1 MNISFATGFGE
12 LMAGYPESPAT
23 AAPSPARLQKLLV
36 QEYLTPAEFHLLLSP
51 AAESLLEPLAQRA
64 RELTL
69 RHFGRTMQLYTPL
82 YLANHCINGCTYCGY
97 RSAQPIERHQLSFDE
112 LRREAAVI
120 AATGLR
126 HILVLTGESPRQTT
140 VEYIG
145 ECVKILRDYFTSVA
159 IEVYPMQTAEYR
171 HLAEQGAD
179 SLTIYQETYD
189 RDRYAELHP
198 YGPKRDYDF
207 RLGAPERGCQAGLRA
222 VNIGALLG
230 LSDPR
235 QDFFRTGLHAHWLQ
249 ANHPGVEIS
258 ISLPRIRPVPG
269 GFQPTEIVTD
279 RMLAQF
285 ITAFRLFMP
294 RAGITLSTRERA
306 AIRDGMVHLGVT
318 RMSAG
323 STTAVGGHTG
333 QTKTGQF
340 EIDDTRSV
348 AEIAAMLYQANL
360 HPVFKDWQ

>member
-1 MNISFATGFGE
+1 MTSPSEFRDLLA
-12 LMAGYPESPAT
+12 AYPGSPAD
-23 AAPSPARLQKLLV
+23 ASPSPAQLEKLLA
-36 QEYLTPAEFHLLLSP
+36 QEHLTPAEFRLLLAP
-51 AAESLLEPLAQRA
+51 AAETLLEPLAQRA

-82 YLANHCINGCTYCGY
+82 YLANHCVNGCTYCGY
-97 RSAQPIERHQLSFDE
+97 RSAQSIERHQLSFDE
-112 LRREAAVI
+112 LRQEAAVI
-120 AATGLR
+120 SATGLR

-140 VEYIG
+140 LEYIG
-145 ECVKILRDYFTSVA
+145 GCVKILRDYFSSVA
-159 IEVYPMQTAEYR
+159 IEIYPLQTTEYQY
-171 HLAEQGAD
+171 LAAQGAD
-179 SLTIYQETYD
+179 SLTLYQETYD
-189 RDRYAELHP
+189 RERYAELHP

-235 QDFFRTGLHAHWLQ
+235 QDFFCTALHAHYLQ
-249 ANHPGVEIS
+249 AKYPGVEIS
-258 ISLPRIRPVPG
+258 VSLPRLRPVPG
-269 GFQPTEIVTD
+269 CFQPTAVVTD
-279 RMLAQF
+279 LMLAHF

-306 AIRDGMVHLGVT
+306 ALRDGMMHLGVT

-348 AEIAAMLYQANL
+348 AEITAKLYQSGL
-360 HPVFKDWQ
+360 QPVFKDWQ

>member
-1 MNISFATGFGE
+1 
-12 LMAGYPESPAT
+12 MAAYPGSPAD
-23 AAPSPARLQKLLV
+23 ASPSLAGLEKLLV
-36 QEYLTPAEFHLLLSP
+36 QEYLAPAEFRLLLSP
-51 AAESLLEPLAQRA
+51 AAEPLLESLAQRA

-82 YLANHCINGCTYCGY
+82 YLANHCVNGCTYCGY

-112 LRREAAVI
+112 LRQEAAVI
-120 AATGLR
+120 SATGLR

-140 VEYIG
+140 LEYIG
-145 ECVKILRDYFTSVA
+145 DCVKILREYFSSVA
-159 IEVYPMQTAEYR
+159 IEIYPLQTAEYQY
-171 HLAEQGAD
+171 LAAQGAD
-179 SLTIYQETYD
+179 SLTLYQETYD
-189 RDRYAELHP
+189 RERYAELHP

-222 VNIGALLG
+222 VNLGALLG
-230 LSDPR
+230 LGDPR
-235 QDFFRTGLHAHWLQ
+235 QDFFRTALHAHYLQ
-249 ANHPGVEIS
+249 ARYPGVEIS
-258 ISLPRIRPVPG
+258 ISLPRLRPVPG
-269 GFQPTEIVTD
+269 CFQPTEVVTD

-306 AIRDGMVHLGVT
+306 ELRDGMMHLGVT

-340 EIDDTRSV
+340 EIDDTRNV
-348 AEIAAMLYQANL
+348 AEIAAKLYQSGL
-360 HPVFKDWQ
+360 QPVFKDWQ